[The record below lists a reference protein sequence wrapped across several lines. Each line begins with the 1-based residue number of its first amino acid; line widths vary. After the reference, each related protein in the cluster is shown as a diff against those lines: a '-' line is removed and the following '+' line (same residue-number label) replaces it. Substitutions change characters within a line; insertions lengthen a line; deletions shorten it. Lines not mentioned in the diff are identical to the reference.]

1 MAVDSDRRS
10 KKRTT
15 IRDVARLAHVAPITV
30 SRVVN
35 NSGYISPDTRLR
47 VEAAIR
53 ELNYIPN
60 TLAQSLRFQKTNTVA
75 LIVTD
80 ITNPFWTTVARGVE
94 DACSEANINVIL
106 CNTDEKQEKLDNY
119 INLLLQRQTDGLIL
133 VPTEGYNG
141 PMLDNLAA
149 SHVPCVLLDRR
160 MPGRDDF
167 TVVRSDSV
175 SGAYLL
181 TRYLLG
187 LGHRRI
193 MMLSGSQEVSTGLE
207 RAEGY
212 RRALIEAGLPVDD
225 GLIWFGK
232 FTQQSGYDM
241 TARMIECVKPLPT
254 AVVTANNF
262 IAFGAQRALDDHHV
276 RIPEE
281 ISLATFDDLP
291 APINPR
297 PFLTT
302 AVQNPY
308 RMGQEAA
315 HRLTLLLEEGA
326 GVLPRDVVLPVELIV
341 RASTAPP
348 RAGVD
353 LREGA

>member
-1 MAVDSDRRS
+1 MALDDGKRS
-10 KKRTT
+10 KRRTT
-15 IRDVARLAHVAPITV
+15 IRDVARLAQVAPITV

-35 NSGYISPDTRLR
+35 NAGYISPETRLR

-60 TLAQSLRFQKTNTVA
+60 TLAQSLRYQKTNTVA

-133 VPTEGYNG
+133 VPTEGYRG
-141 PMLDNLAA
+141 AMLDNLAA
-149 SHVPCVLLDRR
+149 NHVPCILLDRR
-160 MPGRDDF
+160 LPGRDDF
-167 TVVRSDSV
+167 TVVRSDSIG
-175 SGAYLL
+175 GAHLL
-181 TRYLLG
+181 TQHLLT

-193 MMLSGSQEVSTGLE
+193 MMLSGSQDVSTGIE

-212 RRALIEAGLPVDD
+212 RRALIEAGLAVDD
-225 GLIWFGK
+225 DLIAFGK

-241 TARMIECVKPLPT
+241 TVRMIERFTPLPT
-254 AVVTANNF
+254 AVLTANNF
-262 IAFGAQRALDDHHV
+262 IAFGAQRALDDHHI
-276 RIPEE
+276 RIPEDV
-281 ISLATFDDLP
+281 SLATFDDLP
-291 APINPR
+291 VPINPR

-315 HRLTLLLEEGA
+315 HRLAMLLEEGV
-326 GVLPRDVVLPVELIV
+326 GVLPRDIILPVELIA
-341 RASTAPP
+341 RASTAAP
-348 RAGVD
+348 RSGP
-353 LREGA
+353 